1 MSYLSSL
8 NGNSYM
14 PTFDCI
20 GKFRGGYRPA
30 SGAAVAPVTTIKGGL
45 VWNTLNDSPRNR
57 DELQDVH
64 RSSKER

>member
-1 MSYLSSL
+1 MTYVSFL
-8 NGNSYM
+8 NDDSYM

-30 SGAAVAPVTTIKGGL
+30 SGAAVAPVTTSKGGL
-45 VWNTLNDSPRNR
+45 AWKTLNDSARNR

-64 RSSKER
+64 RSNKE